1 MEKETLMNLVPTTTE
16 EKLLWEREQNML
28 LVKENQA
35 LAKSLDKLSK
45 DFVKYKKDVEKQNIP
60 QMLEKL
66 NKVKSAHAN
75 MEIEY
80 KRIVNANKG
89 FMDVAIQK
97 SIDINKLKEENLNLL
112 YFIAELKKQIEEVE
126 KPSFFSIFK
135 RKK

>member
-16 EKLLWEREQNML
+16 EKLLWEREQNIL

-89 FMDVAIQK
+89 FMDAAIQK

>member
-1 MEKETLMNLVPTTTE
+1 MNLVPTTTE
-16 EKLLWEREQNML
+16 EKLLWEREQNIL

-89 FMDVAIQK
+89 FMDAAIQK

>member
-1 MEKETLMNLVPTTTE
+1 MEKDTLMNLVPQTTE
-16 EKLLWEREQNML
+16 EKLLWEREQNKA
-28 LVKENQA
+28 LVKENRA
-35 LAKSLDKLSK
+35 LARSLKAMSK
-45 DFVKYKKDVEKQNIP
+45 EFVDYKKEVEKHTVP

-89 FMDVAIQK
+89 FMEAAIQK
-97 SIDINKLKEENLNLL
+97 SIDINKLKEENLDLL
-112 YFIAELKKQIEEVE
+112 YCIAELKKQIEALE
-126 KPSFFSIFK
+126 KPSFLSIFK